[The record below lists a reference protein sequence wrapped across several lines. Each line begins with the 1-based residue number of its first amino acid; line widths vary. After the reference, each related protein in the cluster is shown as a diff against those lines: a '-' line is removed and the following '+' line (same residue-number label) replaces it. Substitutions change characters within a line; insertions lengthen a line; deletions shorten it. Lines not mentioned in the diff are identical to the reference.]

1 MGIESLVYDP
11 RLPLGG
17 LTEDEFRNSRVLLWK
32 GYCHV
37 HTHFTT
43 DHIDQAREKWPG
55 VYVMAHPECTQEV
68 IAASDFSGSTSQMC
82 KTVADGAPGSTFAIG
97 TEINMIHRLAFEYPD
112 KQVHTLSRSLCPNM
126 YRVNL
131 YNLYDTVRDLDGAE
145 QVTLP
150 DDVMR
155 DAKLALDRML
165 SVP

>member
-1 MGIESLVYDP
+1 MKNSP
-11 RLPLGG
+11 R
-17 LTEDEFRNSRVLLWK
+17 K
-32 GYCHV
+32 G
-37 HTHFTT
+37 T
-43 DHIDQAREKWPG
+43 I
-55 VYVMAHPECTQEV
+55 
-68 IAASDFSGSTSQMC
+68 
-82 KTVADGAPGSTFAIG
+82 FAIG
-97 TEINMIHRLAFEYPD
+97 TEINMIHRLAFEHPD

-131 YNLYDTVRDLDGAE
+131 YNLYDTVRDFDAAE